1 MEIDKIYL
9 GDCLELMND
18 IPDKEQIYKD
28 FFELY
33 EVTTSG
39 RVFRKSDGREFK
51 GSIDAKGYLTA
62 RISVPSAKHKD
73 GRYPFKFHRLVA
85 RAYLQDYSEDLQ
97 VNHKNGIKTDN
108 RVENLEMCTNAENA
122 NHAWNVLDSKHRREL
137 ASRNNKKRII
147 KRICKYSIFGELI
160 KEYDKMDDIRK
171 EMYLTDTRKINRA
184 CKYGTKSYGYYWAYR
199 TDIQPT
205 QNEILFREKRKR
217 KQTWHFEYKG
227 KIYNSKELSIVLN
240 VLSFEVPII
249 AFRRN
254 KNIKIVG
261 YEN

>member
-1 MEIDKIYL
+1 M
-9 GDCLELMND
+9 
-18 IPDKEQIYKD
+18 
-28 FFELY
+28 
-33 EVTTSG
+33 
-39 RVFRKSDGREFK
+39 
-51 GSIDAKGYLTA
+51 
-62 RISVPSAKHKD
+62 
-73 GRYPFKFHRLVA
+73 
-85 RAYLQDYSEDLQ
+85 
-97 VNHKNGIKTDN
+97 
-108 RVENLEMCTNAENA
+108 
-122 NHAWNVLDSKHRREL
+122 DSKHRREL

-160 KEYDKMDDIRK
+160 KEYDRVDDIRK

-184 CKYGTKSYGYYWAYR
+184 CKYGTKSYGHYWAYR

-217 KQTWHFEYKG
+217 KQTWHFEYEG